1 MPRQNE
7 ANFLR
12 GVLCQNEA
20 AAAFCEMLFRI
31 SQTLDDLIDKD
42 KPVTD
47 AVLIRTFWE
56 ALIELP
62 ANSFYRQYEPYLRP
76 LMASALQDWRDSA
89 CMERSDL
96 RHYKTIAF
104 VLRDQLTGLVTQC
117 AYLIGGYDWMN
128 KVSLSIRDY
137 FHDETLDDYLAELEP
152 TKSEVNEPVSGG
164 GQ

>member
-7 ANFLR
+7 ATFLR
-12 GVLCQNEA
+12 SVLRNNEA
-20 AAAFCEMLFRI
+20 AAQFCEMLFRI

-62 ANSFYRQYEPYLRP
+62 ANAFYRQHEPYLRP

-89 CMERSDL
+89 CLERSGSY
-96 RHYKTIAF
+96 HHKTLAF

-117 AYLIGGYDWMN
+117 AYLIGGYEWMGQ
-128 KVSLSIRDY
+128 VSLSIRDH
-137 FHDETLDDYLAELEP
+137 FHEDSLHDYLTGVERTDNLTTEERSA
-152 TKSEVNEPVSGG
+152 
-164 GQ
+164 